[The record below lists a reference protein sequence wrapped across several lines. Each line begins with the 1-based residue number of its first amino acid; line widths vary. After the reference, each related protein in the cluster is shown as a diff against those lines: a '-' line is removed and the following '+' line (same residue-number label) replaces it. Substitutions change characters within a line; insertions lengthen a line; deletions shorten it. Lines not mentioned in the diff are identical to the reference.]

1 MRTIALLIVLA
12 VVIIFA
18 LYRKGDVR
26 RVSRFLEPISHWKL
40 ATSSG

>member
-26 RVSRFLEPISHWKL
+26 ASLKVPGANFSLETRDKQ
-40 ATSSG
+40 